1 MTGEATRKANRLIH
15 ETSPYL
21 RQHAHNPVDWYPW
34 GEEALAR
41 ARRENK
47 PILLSI
53 GYSACHWCHVMER
66 ESFADPDIAAVMNEH
81 FVNIKVDR
89 EERPDLDHTYQL
101 AAQLLSG
108 QGGWPLTVV
117 LTPDLRPFFA
127 GTYFPPDDRYGRP
140 GFKRVLRTLHRVY
153 TEDPDGV
160 AEVAAQLAEALR
172 KANRLGTS
180 GGEGV
185 PSHHWVEQ
193 GVQRL
198 LAEADHANG
207 GFGRAPKFPSV
218 SSLQL
223 VQRWGH
229 LTGDAAALA
238 FVDLT
243 LERMA
248 AGGIYDQLG
257 GGFHRYSV
265 DAHWLVPHFEKMLYD
280 NGLLAL
286 LYLEGWQRTG
296 RALYERIVRETLDY
310 ILREMADP
318 AGGFYTSQDADSEG
332 EEGRFF
338 VWTPQEVR
346 EALGEPAASR
356 FCLAY
361 GVGAG
366 GNFHDGK
373 SVLHVALSPAELAR
387 QWGMDV
393 DAVEAE
399 LAAARARLWAVRERR
414 VKPHRDE
421 KVLVGWNGLVITA
434 LARAGAALG
443 VPAYLAAARRA
454 VAFVQQRL
462 MTPEGDLLHSF
473 KEWPAPV
480 PGFLDDYAFFVAALI
495 DLYEATLEPDFL
507 AEAARLA
514 GRMLALFWDDEEGG
528 FFLTPA
534 GLATPLGRPKEL
546 WDESV
551 PAGNGAAA
559 MTLLRLF
566 FLTGDDGW
574 RIRAEK
580 LLAAFASPMA
590 RNPWGTASLLTALD
604 QYHRGPKEIAFTG
617 PVFSREG
624 QALLQRVHRLYIP
637 HRVLSGFDPARAAA
651 RPPLLQDREPVEGR
665 LTVYVCE
672 DFACSPPVTR
682 WEDLEPLLRAPGPR

>member
-1 MTGEATRKANRLIH
+1 
-15 ETSPYL
+15 
-21 RQHAHNPVDWYPW
+21 
-34 GEEALAR
+34 
-41 ARRENK
+41 
-47 PILLSI
+47 
-53 GYSACHWCHVMER
+53 HWCHVMER

-185 PSHHWVEQ
+185 PSHHWVEH

-223 VQRWGH
+223 VQRWAH

-346 EALGEPAASR
+346 EALGE
-356 FCLAY
+356 
-361 GVGAG
+361 
-366 GNFHDGK
+366 
-373 SVLHVALSPAELAR
+373 
-387 QWGMDV
+387 
-393 DAVEAE
+393 
-399 LAAARARLWAVRERR
+399 
-414 VKPHRDE
+414 
-421 KVLVGWNGLVITA
+421 
-434 LARAGAALG
+434 
-443 VPAYLAAARRA
+443 
-454 VAFVQQRL
+454 
-462 MTPEGDLLHSF
+462 
-473 KEWPAPV
+473 
-480 PGFLDDYAFFVAALI
+480 
-495 DLYEATLEPDFL
+495 
-507 AEAARLA
+507 
-514 GRMLALFWDDEEGG
+514 
-528 FFLTPA
+528 
-534 GLATPLGRPKEL
+534 
-546 WDESV
+546 
-551 PAGNGAAA
+551 
-559 MTLLRLF
+559 
-566 FLTGDDGW
+566 
-574 RIRAEK
+574 
-580 LLAAFASPMA
+580 
-590 RNPWGTASLLTALD
+590 
-604 QYHRGPKEIAFTG
+604 
-617 PVFSREG
+617 
-624 QALLQRVHRLYIP
+624 
-637 HRVLSGFDPARAAA
+637 
-651 RPPLLQDREPVEGR
+651 
-665 LTVYVCE
+665 
-672 DFACSPPVTR
+672 
-682 WEDLEPLLRAPGPR
+682 